1 MNPNRQ
7 TMVIG
12 VFKDRAQAQQAVR
25 ELRAAGFGEDQIGF
39 IARRVEGENVVVDT
53 SDPTQSHW
61 EEGAA
66 VGAAS
71 GAVAGGLWALGIAA
85 GMLPAVGPI
94 IAGGL
99 LASVLASAAGTAVAG
114 GIIGALLGLGIP
126 EEEARYYESE
136 FKSGRTLVTVRPD
149 GRADE
154 AWAILRRCGCY
165 EPATASSLP

>member
-1 MNPNRQ
+1 MNDGRQ
-7 TMVIG
+7 TAVIG
-12 VFKDRAQAQQAVR
+12 IFKDRAQAQQAVR
-25 ELRAAGFGEDQIGF
+25 ELRAAGFREDQIGF
-39 IARRVEGENVVVDT
+39 IARRTEGAAGLET
-53 SDPTQSHW
+53 SEPTHTHW

-85 GMLPAVGPI
+85 GVLPAVGPI

-114 GIIGALLGLGIP
+114 GVIGALLGLGIP
-126 EEEARYYESE
+126 EDEARFYERE
-136 FKSGRTLVTVRPD
+136 FKSGRTLVTVRPE

-154 AWAILRRCGCY
+154 AWAILRRCGTY
-165 EPATASSLP
+165 EPATAATLP